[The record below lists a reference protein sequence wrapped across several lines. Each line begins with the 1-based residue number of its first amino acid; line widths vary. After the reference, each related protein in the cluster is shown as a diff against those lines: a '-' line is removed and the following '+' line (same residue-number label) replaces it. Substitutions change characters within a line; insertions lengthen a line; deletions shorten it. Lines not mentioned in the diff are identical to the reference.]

1 MKKGRKIRA
10 LLWVLLLAAL
20 GALAYYLYS
29 QRGPEPEKKAVIQKP
44 SPVEEKAVP
53 QKLVKIAKKE
63 EEPSHDLPREE
74 TPPTAAPEED
84 EYSKIEK
91 DVADF
96 FHYLDQ
102 KAYIKK
108 MDLKMDTYARFKRIL
123 KRLAARPPVP
133 AGEGKD
139 PNITVANIYHFFR
152 VLKNDKKDLQLFR
165 EIIRNEHDNMEFTL
179 EMFYKWLALGCNR
192 PDPEGVR
199 PSQEVLYRYAGFFLN
214 TTGGMAYLFRRS
226 GDVRLP
232 FIYYCL
238 LVVHNA
244 DNQGMNT
251 YGIDIFP
258 QITRLKKEMSR
269 YSDLQLHGD
278 YVKQL
283 NQIEDYYRKNRQGR

>member
-1 MKKGRKIRA
+1 MKKGRKVRP

-20 GALAYYLYS
+20 GVLAYFLYS
-29 QRGPEPEKKAVIQKP
+29 QRGPEPGKKTVIQKP
-44 SPVEEKAVP
+44 PVEETTAP
-53 QKLVKIAKKE
+53 QRVKIAKKE
-63 EEPSHDLPREE
+63 KEPSHGLTGEE

-84 EYSKIEK
+84 EYSRIEK
-91 DVADF
+91 DVTAF

-102 KAYIKK
+102 KEYIQK
-108 MDLKMDTYARFKRIL
+108 MDLKVDTYTRFKRIL

-152 VLKNDKKDLQLFR
+152 VFKDDKKDLQLFR
-165 EIIRNEHDNMEFTL
+165 EVIRNEHDNMEFTL
-179 EMFYKWLALGCNR
+179 EMFYKWLALEHNR
-192 PDPEGVR
+192 RDPEGVR
-199 PSQEVLYRYAGFFLN
+199 PSREVLYRYAGFFLN

-226 GDVRLP
+226 GDIRLP

-238 LVVHNA
+238 LVVHHA
-244 DNQGMNT
+244 DKQGMNT

-258 QITRLKKEMSR
+258 QITRLKKEMRR
-269 YSDLQLHGD
+269 YSDLQLHAD
-278 YVKQL
+278 YLKQL